1 MSFNFRIEQVAGRE
15 LPVRALSFTCSGEWN
30 GSDAFLANLD
40 GRLLVGNRVI
50 SEPVRCSRIQW
61 PEGSRAR
68 LWTRQQLGIELVAI
82 LSDSAIQFVEDTR
95 GTGDLS
101 FQLELQYQWHEA
113 ARGNGASYILGA
125 VNWDQRTVQCPAI
138 ARSRW
143 LQLLAEMKWTEIEVF
158 ELRTAPF
165 AHFENLPTAV
175 ARLRQAEGALR
186 NGDWNGVLAHC
197 RAALE
202 GAAKSQARSDE
213 LRKGFDLLFAAAVPE
228 HNQKRAVLDDFVKAL
243 TAYAH
248 FGRHESFPALQITR
262 SEAEFVYTT
271 TLGLLSFLGRRLSK
285 LETLAPNL

>member
-1 MSFNFRIEQVAGRE
+1 MSFNFKIERVAGRE
-15 LPVRALSFTCSGEWN
+15 HPVRALLFTCSGEWN
-30 GSDAFLANLD
+30 GNDGFLANLD
-40 GRLLVGNRVI
+40 GRLRFGDRVI
-50 SEPVRCSRIQW
+50 SEPVRASSICW
-61 PEGSRAR
+61 PENPRAR
-68 LWTRQQLGIELVAI
+68 LWTGQRLGIELVAV
-82 LSDSAIQFVEDTR
+82 LSDSAIQFVEETR
-95 GTGDLS
+95 GTSDPS
-101 FQLELQYQWHEA
+101 FQIELRYQWHEA
-113 ARGNGASYILGA
+113 ERGNGQTYILGA
-125 VNWDQRTVQCPAI
+125 VNWHERVAQFPAI

-202 GAAKSQARSDE
+202 AAAKSQARSDDP
-213 LRKGFDLLFAAAVPE
+213 RKGFDLLFAAAVPE
-228 HNQKRAVLDDFVKAL
+228 HSQKRAVLDDFVKAL
-243 TAYAH
+243 SAYAH

-271 TLGLLSFLGRRLSK
+271 TLGLFSFLGRRISK
-285 LETLAPNL
+285 LETLAHNA